1 MQVSSSQDAYLPTRL
16 RGLCRSLLATR
27 PLQLEPFLVAVP
39 TLVVFVALASVVLQ
53 WHPEHSCCSC
63 LPQGSSLA
71 CSSLILGVSVSH
83 GSCLITYLN
92 PMQTSTTGLLF
103 PTPHYHPCEPL
114 VCCLSKELVQGFA
127 DQGEVFF

>member
-16 RGLCRSLLATR
+16 RGLCRWA
-27 PLQLEPFLVAVP
+27 PPAGNQAPAAG
-39 TLVVFVALASVVLQ
+39 ALPGGRAHPCCLCGLGQCVQQ
-53 WHPEHSCCSC
+53 WHPERSCCSC

-71 CSSLILGVSVSH
+71 CCSLILGVSVSH

-114 VCCLSKELVQGFA
+114 RLLP
-127 DQGEVFF
+127 